1 MPTKQDCKNGEHT
14 SDNQGLCWWCG
25 CVVNQD
31 GWDDFVGIAVDT
43 PADSDKLDSTLDRAD
58 ANLISGQPDIDRP

>member
-1 MPTKQDCKNGEHT
+1 M
-14 SDNQGLCWWCG
+14 
-25 CVVNQD
+25 VNQD